1 MESGKMYRMDWSNG
15 FQMVEI
21 DKKVLE
27 VGQRV
32 YGFLGYGGSESGKF
46 IVTSAPDI
54 HGRQKMA
61 EIGGWHRFAY
71 WRVGQDDQPLS
82 KKFGIGYYWDD
93 KEPDY
98 RMPEQE
104 IAKLVHQCE
113 VQQAWNERLE
123 KNKRIASQKRT
134 EQLRK
139 EYGSILT
146 ESKGGYDDK
155 TAKQN
160 MLVLLKRAFPG
171 VKFYS
176 KKNGSNSYNV
186 RWTDGPTEKMVA
198 KICSKFV
205 DTTFNGYEDIE
216 ENIGDEFTALYG
228 GIGYTP
234 DLERSYSD
242 KIWNEAKEKFYA
254 KHPEAV
260 GVNEHSQFVP
270 KSYSEYV
277 WSDDYASTYGCVRRY
292 LKDVDLYL
300 KPEEKPVKTTLKTVG
315 NAGDLQLVDYSEK
328 AVAIIGNTRK
338 YVEKLKELG
347 GRFNGKL
354 KCGAGWVFSKKRE
367 PELRAV
373 FSL

>member
-21 DKKVLE
+21 GKKVLE

-54 HGRQKMA
+54 HGRQQMA

-82 KKFGIGYYWDD
+82 KQFGIGYYWDD

-123 KNKRIASQKRT
+123 KNKRIASQNRT
-134 EQLRK
+134 DQLRK

-146 ESKGGYDDK
+146 ECNSYDDK

-171 VKFYS
+171 VKFYCR
-176 KKNGSNSYNV
+176 KNGSSSYCV
-186 RWTDGPTEKMVA
+186 RWTDGPTEKMVG
-198 KICSKFV
+198 KICSMFA
-205 DTTFNGYEDIE
+205 DTTFNGYQDIE

-242 KIWNEAKEKFYA
+242 KVWEEAKEKFYA
-254 KHPEAV
+254 KHPEAI
-260 GVNEHSQFVP
+260 GVNENSEFIP
-270 KSYSEYV
+270 KTYSEFV
-277 WSDDYASTYGCVRRY
+277 RSDRYTCASSCVRGYLRY
-292 LKDVDLYL
+292 VNLYQE
-300 KPEEKPVKTTLKTVG
+300 PEEKPVEPKLKTVG

-328 AVAIIGNTRK
+328 AVAIIGNTRE

-367 PELRAV
+367 PELRAA

>member
-21 DKKVLE
+21 GKKVLE

-32 YGFLGYGGSESGKF
+32 YGFLGYGGSERGKF

-123 KNKRIASQKRT
+123 RNKQIASRKRT

-146 ESKGGYDDK
+146 ECNSYDDK

-171 VKFYS
+171 VKFYCR
-176 KKNGSNSYNV
+176 KNGSSSYCV
-186 RWTDGPTEKMVA
+186 RWTDGPTEKMVG
-198 KICSKFV
+198 KICSMFA
-205 DTTFNGYEDIE
+205 DTTFNGYQDIE

-242 KIWNEAKEKFYA
+242 KVWNEAKEKFYE

-260 GVNEHSQFVP
+260 GVNEHSQFLP
-270 KSYSEYV
+270 KSYSEFVESNQYTSASSCLRGYL
-277 WSDDYASTYGCVRRY
+277 SDIDFYQ
-292 LKDVDLYL
+292 
-300 KPEEKPVKTTLKTVG
+300 KPEEKPVSSTAKAVENKS
-315 NAGDLQLVDYSEK
+315 DLQIVDYSEK
-328 AVAIIGNTRK
+328 AVAIIGNTRD

-367 PELRAV
+367 PELRAA

>member
-21 DKKVLE
+21 GKKVLE

-54 HGRQKMA
+54 HGRQQMA

-82 KKFGIGYYWDD
+82 KQFGIGYYWDD

-123 KNKRIASQKRT
+123 KNKRIASQNRT
-134 EQLRK
+134 DQLRK

-146 ESKGGYDDK
+146 ECNSYDDK

-160 MLVLLKRAFPG
+160 MLVLLKRSFPG
-171 VKFYS
+171 VKFYCR
-176 KKNGSNSYNV
+176 KNGSSSYCV
-186 RWTDGPTEKMVA
+186 RWTDGPTEKMVG
-198 KICSKFV
+198 KICSMFA
-205 DTTFNGYEDIE
+205 DTTFNGYQDIE

-242 KIWNEAKEKFYA
+242 KVWEEAKEKFYA
-254 KHPEAV
+254 KHPEAI
-260 GVNEHSQFVP
+260 GVNENSEFIP
-270 KSYSEYV
+270 KTYSEFVRNDRYTC
-277 WSDDYASTYGCVRRY
+277 ASSCVRGY
-292 LKDVDLYL
+292 LRDVNLYQE
-300 KPEEKPVKTTLKTVG
+300 PEEKPVKTTLKTVG

-328 AVAIIGNTRK
+328 AVAIIGNTRE

-354 KCGAGWVFSKKRE
+354 KCGAGWIFSKKRE
-367 PELRAV
+367 PELRSA

>member
-1 MESGKMYRMDWSNG
+1 MESGKLYRMDWSNG
-15 FQMVEI
+15 AQMVEI
-21 DKKVLE
+21 GKKVLE

-61 EIGGWHRFAY
+61 EIGRPHRFAY

-98 RMPEQE
+98 RMPDQQ

-123 KNKRIASQKRT
+123 RNKQIASRKRT

-146 ESKGGYDDK
+146 ECNSYDDK

-176 KKNGSNSYNV
+176 KKNGSKSYNV

-216 ENIGDEFTALYG
+216 EHIKSEFTSLYG
-228 GIGYTP
+228 GIGYMP

-242 KIWNEAKEKFYA
+242 KIWNETKEKFYA
-254 KHPEAV
+254 KHPEAI
-260 GVNEHSQFVP
+260 GIAEMNQFLP
-270 KSYSEYV
+270 KSYSEFVKSNQYI
-277 WSDDYASTYGCVRRY
+277 STSSCIRGY
-292 LKDVDLYL
+292 LKDVDLYQ
-300 KPEEKPVKTTLKTVG
+300 KPEENLFKPVQCNG
-315 NAGDLQLVDYSEK
+315 NLQIVDYSEK
-328 AVAIIGNTRK
+328 AVAIIGNTRD
-338 YVEKLKELG
+338 YATKLKELG

-354 KCGAGWVFSKKRE
+354 KCGAGWIFSKKRE
-367 PELRAV
+367 PELRAA

>member
-21 DKKVLE
+21 GKKVLE

-61 EIGGWHRFAY
+61 EIGRPHRFAY

-123 KNKRIASQKRT
+123 KNKRIASQNRT
-134 EQLRK
+134 DQLRK

-146 ESKGGYDDK
+146 ECNSYDDK

-176 KKNGSNSYNV
+176 KKNGSKSYNI

-216 ENIGDEFTALYG
+216 EHIKSEFTSLYG
-228 GIGYTP
+228 GIGYMP

-242 KIWNEAKEKFYA
+242 KIWNETKEKFYA
-254 KHPEAV
+254 KHPEAI
-260 GVNEHSQFVP
+260 GITETNQFLP
-270 KSYSEYV
+270 KSYSEFVESNQYTSASSCLRGYL
-277 WSDDYASTYGCVRRY
+277 SDI
-292 LKDVDLYL
+292 DLYQ
-300 KPEEKPVKTTLKTVG
+300 KPEEKPVSSTAKAVENKS
-315 NAGDLQLVDYSEK
+315 DLQIVDYSEK
-328 AVAIIGNTRK
+328 AVAIIGNTRD
-338 YVEKLKELG
+338 YVAKLKELG

-367 PELRAV
+367 PEQREAFYL
-373 FSL
+373 

>member
-21 DKKVLE
+21 GKKVLE

-61 EIGGWHRFAY
+61 EIGRPHRFAY

-98 RMPEQE
+98 RMQEQE

-123 KNKRIASQKRT
+123 KNKRIASPKRT

-146 ESKGGYDDK
+146 ECNSYDDK

-186 RWTDGPTEKMVA
+186 RWTDGPTEKMVG
-198 KICSKFV
+198 KICSMFA
-205 DTTFNGYEDIE
+205 DTTFNGYTDME
-216 ENIGDEFTALYG
+216 ENIGDEFTSLYG
-228 GIGYTP
+228 GIGYMP
-234 DLERSYSD
+234 DMERSYSD
-242 KIWNEAKEKFYA
+242 KVWEEAKEKFYA
-254 KHPEAV
+254 KHPEAI
-260 GVNEHSQFVP
+260 GVNENREFIP
-270 KSYSEYV
+270 KTYSEFVRNDRYTC
-277 WSDDYASTYGCVRRY
+277 ASSCIRGY
-292 LKDVDLYL
+292 LRDVNLYQE
-300 KPEEKPVKTTLKTVG
+300 PEEKPVKTTLKTVG
-315 NAGDLQLVDYSEK
+315 NEGDLQIVDYSEK
-328 AVAIIGNTRK
+328 AVAIIGNTRE

-367 PELRAV
+367 PELRAA

>member
-21 DKKVLE
+21 GKKVLE

-54 HGRQKMA
+54 HGRQQMA

-171 VKFYS
+171 VKFYCR
-176 KKNGSNSYNV
+176 KNGSSSYCV
-186 RWTDGPTEKMVA
+186 RWTDGPTEKMVG
-198 KICSKFV
+198 KICSMFA
-205 DTTFNGYEDIE
+205 DTTFNGYQDIE

-228 GIGYTP
+228 GIGYMP
-234 DLERSYSD
+234 DMERSYSD
-242 KIWNEAKEKFYA
+242 KVLEEAKEKFYA
-254 KHPEAV
+254 KHPEAI
-260 GVNEHSQFVP
+260 GVNENSEFIP
-270 KSYSEYV
+270 KTYSEFVKNDRYTC
-277 WSDDYASTYGCVRRY
+277 ASSCIRGY
-292 LKDVDLYL
+292 LRDVNLYQE
-300 KPEEKPVKTTLKTVG
+300 PEEKPVKTTLKTVG
-315 NAGDLQLVDYSEK
+315 NAGDLQLVDYSKK
-328 AVAIIGNTRK
+328 AVAIIGNTRE
-338 YVEKLKELG
+338 YLEKLKELG

-367 PELRAV
+367 PELREV

>member
-21 DKKVLE
+21 GKKVLE

-61 EIGGWHRFAY
+61 EIGRPHRFAY

-98 RMPEQE
+98 RMPDQE

-134 EQLRK
+134 EQLRE

-146 ESKGGYDDK
+146 ECNSYDDK

-171 VKFYS
+171 VKFYCR
-176 KKNGSNSYNV
+176 KNGSSSYCV
-186 RWTDGPTEKMVA
+186 RWTDGPTEKMVG
-198 KICSKFV
+198 KICSMFA
-205 DTTFNGYEDIE
+205 DTTFNGYQDIE

-242 KIWNEAKEKFYA
+242 KVWNEAKEKFYE

-270 KSYSEYV
+270 KSYSEFV
-277 WSDDYASTYGCVRRY
+277 RSDRYTCASSCIRGY
-292 LKDVDLYL
+292 LRDVNLYQE
-300 KPEEKPVKTTLKTVG
+300 PEEKPVKTTLKTVG

-328 AVAIIGNTRK
+328 AVAIIGNTRE

-367 PELRAV
+367 PELRAA

>member
-1 MESGKMYRMDWSNG
+1 MESGKMYRMDWSNNC
-15 FQMVEI
+15 QMVEI
-21 DKKVLE
+21 GKKVLE

-32 YGFLGYGGSESGKF
+32 YGFLGYAGSESGKF

-54 HGRQKMA
+54 HGRQRMA
-61 EIGGWHRFAY
+61 EIGGRHRFSY

-171 VKFYS
+171 VRFYCR
-176 KKNGSNSYNV
+176 KNGYKSYNV
-186 RWTDGPTEKMVA
+186 RWTDGPTEKMVS
-198 KICSKFV
+198 KICSKFT
-205 DTTFNGYEDIE
+205 DTTFNGYQDIE
-216 ENIGDEFTALYG
+216 ENIKSEFTSLYG
-228 GIGYTP
+228 GIGYMP

-242 KIWNEAKEKFYA
+242 KIWDEAKEKFYA

-260 GVNEHSQFVP
+260 GLNENNQFVP
-270 KSYSEYV
+270 KAYSEYV
-277 WSDDYASTYGCVRRY
+277 SNNQYICTSSCVRGY
-292 LKDVDLYL
+292 LSDVNLYQE
-300 KPEEKPVKTTLKTVG
+300 PEEKPVKSTLKTVG
-315 NAGDLQLVDYSEK
+315 NAGNLQLIDYTEK
-328 AVAIIGNTRK
+328 SVAIVGNTRE
-338 YVEKLKELG
+338 YVAKLKELG
-347 GRFNGKL
+347 GKFNGKL
-354 KCGAGWVFSKKRE
+354 RCGAGWVFSKKRE
-367 PELRAV
+367 AELRAA

>member
-21 DKKVLE
+21 GKKVLE

-54 HGRQKMA
+54 HGRQQMA

-82 KKFGIGYYWDD
+82 KQFGIGYYWDD

-123 KNKRIASQKRT
+123 KNKRIASQNRT
-134 EQLRK
+134 DQLRK

-146 ESKGGYDDK
+146 ECNSYDDK

-160 MLVLLKRAFPG
+160 MLVLLKRSFPS
-171 VKFYS
+171 VKFYCR
-176 KKNGSNSYNV
+176 KNGSSSYCV
-186 RWTDGPTEKMVA
+186 RWTDGPTEKMVG
-198 KICSKFV
+198 KICSMFA
-205 DTTFNGYEDIE
+205 DTTFNGYQDIE

-242 KIWNEAKEKFYA
+242 KVWEEAKEKFYA
-254 KHPEAV
+254 KHPEAI
-260 GVNEHSQFVP
+260 GVNENSEFTP
-270 KSYSEYV
+270 KTYSEFVRNDRYTC
-277 WSDDYASTYGCVRRY
+277 ASSCVRGY
-292 LKDVDLYL
+292 LRDVNLYQE
-300 KPEEKPVKTTLKTVG
+300 PEEKPVKTTLKTVG

-328 AVAIIGNTRK
+328 AVAIIGNTRE

-367 PELRAV
+367 PELRAA

>member
-21 DKKVLE
+21 GKKVLE

-54 HGRQKMA
+54 HGRQKMV
-61 EIGGWHRFAY
+61 EIGRPHRFAY

-123 KNKRIASQKRT
+123 KNKRIASQNRT
-134 EQLRK
+134 DQLRK

-146 ESKGGYDDK
+146 ECNSYDDK

-171 VKFYS
+171 IKFYS

-216 ENIGDEFTALYG
+216 EHIKSEFTSLYG
-228 GIGYTP
+228 GIGYMP

-242 KIWNEAKEKFYA
+242 KIWNETKEKFYA
-254 KHPEAV
+254 KHPEAI
-260 GVNEHSQFVP
+260 GITETNQFLP
-270 KSYSEYV
+270 KSYSEFVESNQYTSASSCLRGYL
-277 WSDDYASTYGCVRRY
+277 SDIDFYQ
-292 LKDVDLYL
+292 
-300 KPEEKPVKTTLKTVG
+300 KPEEKPVSSTAKAVENKS
-315 NAGDLQLVDYSEK
+315 DLQLVDYSEK
-328 AVAIIGNTRK
+328 AVAIIGNTRD
-338 YVEKLKELG
+338 YVAKLKELG

-367 PELRAV
+367 PELRAA

>member
-15 FQMVEI
+15 CQMVEI
-21 DKKVLE
+21 GNKVLE

-54 HGRQKMA
+54 HGRQQMA

-71 WRVGQDDQPLS
+71 WTVGQDDQPLS

-113 VQQAWNERLE
+113 IQKAWNERLE
-123 KNKRIASQKRT
+123 KNKRIASQKRI
-134 EQLRK
+134 EELRK

-146 ESKGGYDDK
+146 ECNGYDDK

-171 VKFYS
+171 VRFYC
-176 KKNGSNSYNV
+176 KKNGSSSYNV
-186 RWTDGPTEKMVA
+186 RWTDGPTQKMVG
-198 KICSKFV
+198 KICSMFA
-205 DTTFNGYEDIE
+205 DTTFNGYLDME
-216 ENIGDEFTALYG
+216 ENIGDEFTSLYG
-228 GIGYTP
+228 GIGYMP
-234 DLERSYSD
+234 DLERSYSE
-242 KIWNEAKEKFYA
+242 KVWGEAKENFYA

-260 GVNEHSQFVP
+260 GLNETTQFVP
-270 KSYSEYV
+270 KTYSEFVKHNQYTC
-277 WSDDYASTYGCVRRY
+277 ASSCIRGY
-292 LKDVDLYL
+292 LREVNLYQE
-300 KPEEKPVKTTLKTVG
+300 PEEKPVKPTLKTVG
-315 NAGDLQLVDYSEK
+315 NEGDLQLIDYSEK
-328 AVAIIGNTRK
+328 AVAIIGNTRD
-338 YVEKLKELG
+338 YVNRLKELG

-354 KCGAGWVFSKKRE
+354 KCGAGWIFSKKRE
-367 PELRAV
+367 PELREA

>member
-21 DKKVLE
+21 GKKVLE

-54 HGRQKMA
+54 HGRQQMA

-123 KNKRIASQKRT
+123 RNKQIASRKRT
-134 EQLRK
+134 EELRK

-146 ESKGGYDDK
+146 ECNSYDDK

-171 VKFYS
+171 VKFYCR
-176 KKNGSNSYNV
+176 KNGSSSYCV
-186 RWTDGPTEKMVA
+186 RWTDGPTEKMVG
-198 KICSKFV
+198 KICSMFA
-205 DTTFNGYEDIE
+205 DTTFNGYQDIE

-242 KIWNEAKEKFYA
+242 KVWEEAKEKFYA

-277 WSDDYASTYGCVRRY
+277 WRDDYASTYGCVRRY

-328 AVAIIGNTRK
+328 AVAIIGNTRE

>member
-21 DKKVLE
+21 GKKVLE

-54 HGRQKMA
+54 HGRQQMA

-82 KKFGIGYYWDD
+82 KQFGIGYYWDD

-104 IAKLVHQCE
+104 ISKLVHQCE

-123 KNKRIASQKRT
+123 KNKRIASQNRT
-134 EQLRK
+134 DQLRK

-146 ESKGGYDDK
+146 ECNSYDDK

-160 MLVLLKRAFPG
+160 MLVLLKRSFPG
-171 VKFYS
+171 VKFYCR
-176 KKNGSNSYNV
+176 KNGSSSYCV
-186 RWTDGPTEKMVA
+186 RWTDGPTEKMVG
-198 KICSKFV
+198 KICSMFA
-205 DTTFNGYEDIE
+205 DTTFNGYTDME
-216 ENIGDEFTALYG
+216 ENIGDEFTSLYG
-228 GIGYTP
+228 GIGYMP
-234 DLERSYSD
+234 DMERSYSD
-242 KIWNEAKEKFYA
+242 KVWEEAKEKFYA

-277 WSDDYASTYGCVRRY
+277 WRDDYASTYGCVRRY
-292 LKDVDLYL
+292 LKDVDLYQE
-300 KPEEKPVKTTLKTVG
+300 PEEKPVKTTLKTVG

-328 AVAIIGNTRK
+328 AVAIIGNTRE

>member
-21 DKKVLE
+21 GKKVLE

-61 EIGGWHRFAY
+61 EIGRPHRFAY

-123 KNKRIASQKRT
+123 RNKQIASRKRT

-139 EYGSILT
+139 KYSSILT
-146 ESKGGYDDK
+146 ECNSYDDK

-216 ENIGDEFTALYG
+216 ENVGDEFAALYG
-228 GIGYTP
+228 GIGYMP

-242 KIWNEAKEKFYA
+242 KVWTEAKEKFYA

-260 GVNEHSQFVP
+260 GVNERSQFLP
-270 KSYSEYV
+270 KSYSEFVESNQYTSASSCLRGYL
-277 WSDDYASTYGCVRRY
+277 SDIDFYQ
-292 LKDVDLYL
+292 
-300 KPEEKPVKTTLKTVG
+300 KPEEKPVSSTEKAVENKS
-315 NAGDLQLVDYSEK
+315 DLQIVDYSEK
-328 AVAIIGNTRK
+328 AVAIIGNTRD
-338 YVEKLKELG
+338 YVAKLKELG
-347 GRFNGKL
+347 GRFNGNL

>member
-21 DKKVLE
+21 GKKVLE

-61 EIGGWHRFAY
+61 EIGRPHRFAY

-104 IAKLVHQCE
+104 IAKLIHQCE

-123 KNKRIASQKRT
+123 RNKQIASRKRT

-146 ESKGGYDDK
+146 ECNSCDDK

-216 ENIGDEFTALYG
+216 EHIKSEFTSLYG
-228 GIGYTP
+228 GIGYMP

-242 KIWNEAKEKFYA
+242 KIWNETKEKFYA

-260 GVNEHSQFVP
+260 GVNERSQFVP
-270 KSYSEYV
+270 KTYSEYV
-277 WSDDYASTYGCVRRY
+277 WNDNYATTYGCVRRY
-292 LKDVDLYL
+292 LRDVNLYQD
-300 KPEEKPVKTTLKTVG
+300 PEEKPVKSTLKTVG
-315 NAGDLQLVDYSEK
+315 NAGNLQLVDYSEK
-328 AVAIIGNTRK
+328 AVAIIGNTRD
-338 YVEKLKELG
+338 YATKLKELG

-354 KCGAGWVFSKKRE
+354 KCGAGWIFSKKRE
-367 PELRAV
+367 PELRAA